1 LPIHAQGDGNFADT
15 FCKYTNVQNETIMSP
30 FLIFA
35 VILTLAYVFYYATV
49 IAMDLHSM
57 QNKTVDS
64 AETIPVADTK
74 DDTKSK
80 PVIKNIV
87 AKTVVEDMENGGFSI
102 IDTSQ
107 VSEIEDEM
115 QYNNGNDNIAEETP
129 QEPAAFQEPLEGP
142 HEPEVEPQEIPSA
155 PESVQEENTIDDAHE
170 DDVEPTEEDDEQQ
183 SNITTVA
190 FVKDLSCKKPDVP
203 FDENKAFEPAPEPTY
218 GISQICGSKTN
229 PLVEAKINDIN
240 QSLLVIEAKGDEVI
254 SLNLAETIRAHNKYA
269 KEDEITH
276 C

>member
-1 LPIHAQGDGNFADT
+1 
-15 FCKYTNVQNETIMSP
+15 MSP

-35 VILTLAYVFYYATV
+35 VILTLAYVLYYATV

-74 DDTKSK
+74 DDNKSK

-115 QYNNGNDNIAEETP
+115 QDNNGNDSIAKETV
-129 QEPAAFQEPLEGP
+129 QEPVAFQEPLEEP
-142 HEPEVEPQEIPSA
+142 HEPEVESQELPSA
-155 PESVQEENTIDDAHE
+155 PESVQDEEETDDAHE
-170 DDVEPTEEDDEQQ
+170 DEVEPTENDEQQ

-190 FVKDLSCKKPDVP
+190 FVNDLSCKKPDVP

-218 GISQICGSKTN
+218 GISQICDPKTN

-240 QSLLVIEAKGDEVI
+240 QSLLVIETKGDEVV
-254 SLNLAETIRAHNKYA
+254 SLDLAKTIRAHNKYA